1 MENARQ
7 GLGNLLLGELGL
19 GELAGGPSMGGG
31 GGNRAG
37 GLFSALGGGG
47 PSIGLLGE
55 STFKFCFL
63 VADAS

>member
-19 GELAGGPSMGGG
+19 GELAGGPPMGG

-37 GLFSALGGGG
+37 GIFGALGGGG
-47 PSIGLLGE
+47 PSVGLLGE
-55 STFKFCFL
+55 SIVLPWQVCG
-63 VADAS
+63 